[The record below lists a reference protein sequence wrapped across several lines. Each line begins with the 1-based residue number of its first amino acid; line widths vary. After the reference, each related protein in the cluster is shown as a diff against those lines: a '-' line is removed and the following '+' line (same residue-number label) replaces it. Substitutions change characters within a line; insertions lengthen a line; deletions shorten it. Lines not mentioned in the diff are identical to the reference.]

1 MSKTISKMLSCVLAL
16 MVVITGVVPSIGEVS
31 AATTDLK
38 ITSVKVVNTETGAVV
53 ADLMAGQKPK
63 LNVGTT
69 YSLDVD
75 YNIPQELR
83 NSDTYF
89 TATLGNGLYFKSL
102 PGATFTQVRLQQ
114 LALKNL

>member
-16 MVVITGVVPSIGEVS
+16 MVVITGAVPSIGEVS

-89 TATLGNGLYFKSL
+89 TATTWKWALF
-102 PGATFTQVRLQQ
+102 QVVTGCYIYTGTDYS
-114 LALKNL
+114 NWI

>member
-83 NSDTYF
+83 
-89 TATLGNGLYFKSL
+89 
-102 PGATFTQVRLQQ
+102 
-114 LALKNL
+114 

>member
-63 LNVGTT
+63 LNVFSRRGLQYSAGVTKFRYVFYCNTWKWALFQVVTGCYIYTGTD
-69 YSLDVD
+69 YSNWL
-75 YNIPQELR
+75 
-83 NSDTYF
+83 
-89 TATLGNGLYFKSL
+89 
-102 PGATFTQVRLQQ
+102 
-114 LALKNL
+114 

>member
-63 LNVGTT
+63 LIFRRS
-69 YSLDVD
+69 YE
-75 YNIPQELR
+75 IPIRILLQHLEMGFISSRYRVLHLHR
-83 NSDTYF
+83 D
-89 TATLGNGLYFKSL
+89 
-102 PGATFTQVRLQQ
+102 RLQQ